1 MAPNTSKSGGA
12 DADDPRNR
20 RESARHRVLLV
31 REIQTEGMAEPVRI
45 RVRDISARGM
55 MAEASV
61 RMQEGERLIL
71 HLADGGQVAGA
82 VLWVRGL
89 SFGIIFESDLPLDQL
104 RGRPPADPKKLDLDR
119 AQVINYKPTAE
130 PLRKVAIEYWL
141 HAAAEHEDAALQAE
155 RARLWH
161 ERTFPKKRR

>member
-1 MAPNTSKSGGA
+1 MTQE
-12 DADDPRNR
+12 DPRNR
-20 RESARHRVLLV
+20 RTSARHHVMLI
-31 REIQTEGMAEPVRI
+31 REIQTEAMEAPVRI
-45 RVRDISARGM
+45 RVRDISLRGM

-61 RMQEGERLIL
+61 RMQEGERLVL
-71 HLADGGQVAGA
+71 RLGDGTLVAGA
-82 VLWVRGL
+82 VQWVRGL

-104 RGRPPADPKKLDLDR
+104 RGRPAADPKKLDLDR
-119 AQVINYKPTAE
+119 AQVINYKPAAE